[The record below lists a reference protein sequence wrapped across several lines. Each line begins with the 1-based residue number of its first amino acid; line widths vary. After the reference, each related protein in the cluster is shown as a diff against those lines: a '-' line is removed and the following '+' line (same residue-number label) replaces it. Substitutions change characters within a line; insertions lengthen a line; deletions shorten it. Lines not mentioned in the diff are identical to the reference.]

1 MSLAHAVAWNDKIVA
16 FATLAGTI
24 VVVASAAVALRQL
37 REAERTRLATLV
49 SDLTRRWDEPL
60 LRTARLEFSS
70 LTAEELRTLVQ
81 ASYANPRGDEDR
93 RRYLRLQA
101 LPNFFEYL
109 GVSEATTTGLSLE
122 LINVLRRS
130 AILSTWRRWEPTIT
144 WIRREAGVT
153 TFYANFERLANGIW
167 ALPDPR

>member
-1 MSLAHAVAWNDKIVA
+1 MLLAHAVAWNDKVVA
-16 FATLAGTI
+16 FSTLAGTI
-24 VVVASAAVALRQL
+24 VVVASAVVGLRQL
-37 REAERTRLATLV
+37 REAERTRLATLI

-70 LTAEELRTLVQ
+70 LTADELKALVQ
-81 ASYANPRGDEDR
+81 ESYANPRGDED

-109 GVSEATTTGLSLE
+109 GVLETTTKGLTLE
-122 LINVLRRS
+122 LINVLWRS
-130 AILSTWRRWEPTIT
+130 SILSTWRRWEPTIT
-144 WIRREAGVT
+144 WIRSEAGVT
-153 TFYANFERLANGIW
+153 SFYANFERLAQGIW